1 VARHRR
7 KHRGKT
13 NARVPGALDGAD
25 VNDAEVLPVAHE
37 RLNRKNRRPRYP
49 REHQAMH
56 LTDLTHRAM
65 ELRARFSTKEIQQAG
80 RPWTREEVAQGFVGD
95 VGDLMKLVMAKQ
107 GLRATQGDVDERL
120 AHELSDC
127 LWSVLVLAELYH
139 LDLEAAFLRTTSE
152 LEAKLPRP
160 GG

>member
-1 VARHRR
+1 M
-7 KHRGKT
+7 
-13 NARVPGALDGAD
+13 
-25 VNDAEVLPVAHE
+25 
-37 RLNRKNRRPRYP
+37 
-49 REHQAMH
+49 QFS
-56 LTDLTHRAM
+56 DLTHRAM
-65 ELRARFSTKEIQQAG
+65 ELRARLSTTETQQAG

-107 GLRATQGDVDERL
+107 GLRATKGDVDERL

-139 LDLEAAFLRTTSE
+139 LDLEAAFLRTMSE
-152 LEAKLPRP
+152 IEAKLPRQ